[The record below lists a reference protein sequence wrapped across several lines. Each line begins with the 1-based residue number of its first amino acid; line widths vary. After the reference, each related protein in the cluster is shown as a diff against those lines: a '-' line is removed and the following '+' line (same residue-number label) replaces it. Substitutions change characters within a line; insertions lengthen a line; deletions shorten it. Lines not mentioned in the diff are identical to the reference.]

1 MCAAINDSTVDVS
14 KKGAALAAAAG
25 DFAHLPI
32 FDRAI
37 ECSSRERIRAIQLEK
52 LIAQVEWTYERVP
65 WYRQRMDEM
74 GVSPRDIR
82 TLEDVRKLPF
92 TDKSV
97 LRDTF
102 PYGLFAVPL
111 DEVVE
116 LHASSGTTGKPIVV
130 GYNKYDMGVWS
141 DCIARLS
148 QMAGV
153 VPSDR
158 VQMAFGY
165 GMFTGGFGLHY
176 GLQKLGCMMIPAGSG
191 NTERQIQMIQDYGTT
206 VLVATPTYALH
217 ICEVGE
223 KMGYDWASSTLR
235 VGLFGG
241 EPCPP
246 GLKAEIESRMHIVC
260 TDNYGLTE
268 VMGPGVSG
276 ECLANRDMQHIAED
290 HFLWEVVDP
299 KTGEPVPEGEMG
311 ELVLTPLDKQAIPVL
326 RYRTHDLTRVVTEPC
341 ACGRTHG
348 AHAEGALA
356 QRRHAHHPRHQR
368 LPEPGGG
375 RPVEHRG
382 HHPALPHHRRG
393 GRRPRPHDGADRD
406 QARDLLGLVRGDGP
420 LPRVGRREAQE
431 RAAGRRAR
439 PARGAGRH
447 RTHDRQG
454 QARRGSPQV
463 ALRLQARNG
472 VRFAHE
478 RFVARSRRQTRGG

>member
-1 MCAAINDSTVDVS
+1 MTATGINEAATIDVS
-14 KKGAALAAAAG
+14 VKGAALAAANAG
-25 DFAHLPI
+25 KFDQLPI
-32 FDRAI
+32 YDRAI

-52 LIAQVEWTYERVP
+52 LIAQVEWTYERVE
-65 WYRQRMDEM
+65 WYRRKMDEM
-74 GVSPRDIR
+74 GVKPSDIR

-92 TDKSV
+92 TDKSA

-130 GYNKYDMGVWS
+130 GYNDHDMDVWS

-223 KMGYDWASSTLR
+223 RMGYDWATSTLR

-246 GLKAEIESRMHIVC
+246 GLKQEIESRMHIVC

-299 KTGEPVPEGEMG
+299 ETGEPVPEGEMG

-326 RYRTHDLTRVVTEPC
+326 RYRTHDLTRVVTDKC
-341 ACGRTHG
+341 ACGRTHARMQKVRSRSDDMLIIRG
-348 AHAEGALA
+348 TNVFPSQVEDVLTGIEGVTPHYRIIVEEVDGLDRMTVQTEIKPETFSDSFEEMDRFRAFVAEKLKSVLLVGVRVQLI
-356 QRRHAHHPRHQR
+356 
-368 LPEPGGG
+368 EPGGIERTTG
-375 RPVEHRG
+375 KAKHVED
-382 HHPALPHHRRG
+382 RRK
-393 GRRPRPHDGADRD
+393 
-406 QARDLLGLVRGDGP
+406 
-420 LPRVGRREAQE
+420 
-431 RAAGRRAR
+431 
-439 PARGAGRH
+439 
-447 RTHDRQG
+447 
-454 QARRGSPQV
+454 
-463 ALRLQARNG
+463 
-472 VRFAHE
+472 
-478 RFVARSRRQTRGG
+478 

>member
-1 MCAAINDSTVDVS
+1 MNAEISEDKVIDVS
-14 KKGAALAAAAG
+14 RKGAALAAAKAG
-25 DFAHLPI
+25 DFFRLPI

-65 WYRQRMDEM
+65 WYRERMDAM

-92 TDKSV
+92 TDKTA

-102 PYGLFAVPL
+102 PFGLFAVPL
-111 DEVVE
+111 DQVVE

-130 GYNKYDMGVWS
+130 GYNDRDMEVWS

-223 KMGYDWASSTLR
+223 RMGYDWETSTLR

-276 ECLANRDMQHIAED
+276 ECLASRDMQHIAED

-299 KTGEPVPEGEMG
+299 NTGEPVPDGEMG

-326 RYRTHDLTRVVTEPC
+326 RYRTHDLTRVITEPC
-341 ACGRTHG
+341 ACGRTHARMQKVRSRSDDMLIIRG
-348 AHAEGALA
+348 TNVFPSQVEDVLSTIEGITPHYRIIVEEVDGLDSMTIQTEIKPEAFSDSFEEMDRFRASVAEKLKSVLLVGVRVQLV
-356 QRRHAHHPRHQR
+356 
-368 LPEPGGG
+368 EPGGIERTTG
-375 RPVEHRG
+375 KAKHVED
-382 HHPALPHHRRG
+382 RRK
-393 GRRPRPHDGADRD
+393 
-406 QARDLLGLVRGDGP
+406 
-420 LPRVGRREAQE
+420 
-431 RAAGRRAR
+431 
-439 PARGAGRH
+439 
-447 RTHDRQG
+447 
-454 QARRGSPQV
+454 
-463 ALRLQARNG
+463 
-472 VRFAHE
+472 
-478 RFVARSRRQTRGG
+478 

>member
-14 KKGAALAAAAG
+14 KKGAALAAAAAG

-130 GYNKYDMGVWS
+130 GYNKHDMGVWS

-326 RYRTHDLTRVVTEPC
+326 RYRTHDLTYVVTEPC
-341 ACGRTHG
+341 ACGRTHARMQKVRSRSDDMLIIRG
-348 AHAEGALA
+348 TNVFPSQVEDVLSSIEGITPHYRIIVEEVDGLDRMTVQTEIKPETFSDSFEEMDRFRASVAEKLKSVLLVGVRVQLV
-356 QRRHAHHPRHQR
+356 
-368 LPEPGGG
+368 EPGGIERTTG
-375 RPVEHRG
+375 KAKHVED
-382 HHPALPHHRRG
+382 RRK
-393 GRRPRPHDGADRD
+393 
-406 QARDLLGLVRGDGP
+406 
-420 LPRVGRREAQE
+420 
-431 RAAGRRAR
+431 
-439 PARGAGRH
+439 
-447 RTHDRQG
+447 
-454 QARRGSPQV
+454 
-463 ALRLQARNG
+463 
-472 VRFAHE
+472 
-478 RFVARSRRQTRGG
+478 

>member
-1 MCAAINDSTVDVS
+1 MCAAINDSSVDVS
-14 KKGAALAAAAG
+14 KKGAALAAAAAG

-32 FDRAI
+32 FARAI

-130 GYNKYDMGVWS
+130 GYNKHDMGVWS

-341 ACGRTHG
+341 ACGRTHARMQKVRSRSDDMLIIRG
-348 AHAEGALA
+348 TNVFPSQVEDVLSSIEGITPHYRIIVEEVDGLDRMTVQTEIKPETFSDSFEEMDRFRASVAEKLKSVLLVGVRVQLV
-356 QRRHAHHPRHQR
+356 
-368 LPEPGGG
+368 EPGGIERTTG
-375 RPVEHRG
+375 KAKHVED
-382 HHPALPHHRRG
+382 RRK
-393 GRRPRPHDGADRD
+393 
-406 QARDLLGLVRGDGP
+406 
-420 LPRVGRREAQE
+420 
-431 RAAGRRAR
+431 
-439 PARGAGRH
+439 
-447 RTHDRQG
+447 
-454 QARRGSPQV
+454 
-463 ALRLQARNG
+463 
-472 VRFAHE
+472 
-478 RFVARSRRQTRGG
+478 

>member
-1 MCAAINDSTVDVS
+1 MTATGINEAEKIDVS
-14 KKGAALAAAAG
+14 VKGAALAAANAG
-25 DFAHLPI
+25 KFDQLPI
-32 FDRAI
+32 YDRAI

-52 LIAQVEWTYERVP
+52 LIAQVEWTYERVE
-65 WYRQRMDEM
+65 WYRRKMDEM
-74 GVSPRDIR
+74 GVKPSDIR

-92 TDKSV
+92 TDKSA

-130 GYNKYDMGVWS
+130 GYNDHDMDVWS

-191 NTERQIQMIQDYGTT
+191 NTERQIQDYGTT

-217 ICEVGE
+217 ICEGGE
-223 KMGYDWASSTLR
+223 RMGYDWATSTLR

-246 GLKAEIESRMHIVC
+246 GLKQEIESRMHIVC

-299 KTGEPVPEGEMG
+299 ETGEPVPEGEMG

-326 RYRTHDLTRVVTEPC
+326 RYRTHDLTRVVTDKC
-341 ACGRTHG
+341 ACGRTHARMQKVRSRSDDMLIIRG
-348 AHAEGALA
+348 TNVFPSQVEDVLTSIEGVTPHYRIIVEEVDGLDRMTVQTEIKPETFSDSFEEMDRFRAFVAEKLKSVLLVGVRVQLI
-356 QRRHAHHPRHQR
+356 
-368 LPEPGGG
+368 EPGGIERTTG
-375 RPVEHRG
+375 KAKHVED
-382 HHPALPHHRRG
+382 RRK
-393 GRRPRPHDGADRD
+393 
-406 QARDLLGLVRGDGP
+406 
-420 LPRVGRREAQE
+420 
-431 RAAGRRAR
+431 
-439 PARGAGRH
+439 
-447 RTHDRQG
+447 
-454 QARRGSPQV
+454 
-463 ALRLQARNG
+463 
-472 VRFAHE
+472 
-478 RFVARSRRQTRGG
+478 